1 MTGSRIELSV
11 RTLIVA
17 LLLLRAA
24 HAQSA
29 PLSGVVRDATGKPV
43 VGAAVTAK
51 NPQGTASAT
60 TNDKGEFHID
70 GIVPPAEVTVTTP
83 LVSARATW
91 QGGPLAIAI
100 GSVREDTV
108 TVTARGA
115 AIPVDETAADVVPLP
130 ETQIASSGA
139 VMADDILRQVPGFSL
154 FRRSGSRVANPT
166 TQGVSLRGMG
176 PSGASRALV
185 LRDEVP
191 LNDPFGGWVYWG
203 RVPPLTLERV
213 EVLRG
218 GASDLYGSDALSGVV
233 NLLTARPS
241 DDLLDLDFSMGN
253 ETTPEFQVLGSKR
266 MGAWTATLTGDVF
279 TTDGYVLVDPAE
291 RGAVDTPANTRDQE
305 AELAITRAIRDGFVR
320 ATGEFFGEYRHNG
333 TPLQTNRTGL
343 GQGTLETEF
352 TRAAGR
358 FAFRFYGS
366 GQRYNQSFSAIAPGR
381 SSETLTRLQRVP
393 AEQLG
398 GSAAWSRVVRR
409 NFFVAGFDARE
420 VQGDSDELGFNPV
433 GIATRH
439 FDAGGTMRIFGVYGQ
454 GTITLTR
461 QLSLTLG
468 IRGDFWRN
476 TAGFSAVH
484 PLVPPGPN
492 TITSFPDRSE
502 NAASPSAA
510 LLYRPNEHWSFT
522 ASGYRAFRAPTLNEL
537 YRGFRVGNI
546 VTLANENLMAER
558 LTGAEGAVR
567 YTAGRFA
574 LEATYFWAQINRPV
588 ENVTLSV
595 TPTLITR
602 QRQNLGQ
609 TRTSGV
615 ELGATVHFTPH
626 FDLRAGYLYA
636 NAIVTSFTA
645 DPTLVGLDVPQVPRN
660 SFTFQ
665 ARYARSRW
673 TLSAQGRAL
682 STQFD
687 DDQNLLPL
695 DAFFS
700 LDSFVSY
707 RAERHVEFY
716 VATENLFDQRYQVG
730 RTPVLTLGPPILVR
744 GGIRL
749 HLERSR

>member
-1 MTGSRIELSV
+1 MSLKIP
-11 RTLIVA
+11 IVA
-17 LLLLRAA
+17 LLLFCAARA
-24 HAQSA
+24 QTP
-29 PLSGVVRDATGKPV
+29 PLSGVVRDATGNPV
-43 VGAAVTAK
+43 AGATVSAK
-51 NPQGTASAT
+51 TPQGVASVT
-60 TNDKGEFHID
+60 TNDRGEFRVD
-70 GIVPPAEVTVTTP
+70 GITPPAEVTVTTP
-83 LVSARATW
+83 LAAARATW
-91 QGGPLAIAI
+91 QGGVLAITL
-100 GSVREDTV
+100 GSVREDSV

-115 AIPVDETAADVVPLP
+115 AIPVDETAADVVLVP
-130 ETQIASSGA
+130 ETQIDSSGA
-139 VMADDILRQVPGFSL
+139 VTADDILRQVPGFSL

-185 LRDEVP
+185 LRDGVP

-203 RVPPLTLERV
+203 RVPPLTLSRA

-233 NLLTARPS
+233 NLLTAQPS
-241 DDLLDLDFSMGN
+241 DDVLDLDFSMGN
-253 ETTPEFQVLGSKR
+253 ETTPEFQLLGSKR
-266 MGAWTATLTGDVF
+266 IGAWTATLTGDVF

-305 AELAITRAIRDGFVR
+305 AQLAITRGFRDGFVR

-343 GQGTLETEF
+343 GQGTLDTEF

-366 GQRYNQSFSAIAPGR
+366 GQRYNQSFSAIAPDR

-398 GSAAWSRVVRR
+398 GSAEWSRVAGR
-409 NFFVAGFDARE
+409 NFLVAGFDARA
-420 VQGDSDELGFNPV
+420 VQGDSDELGFNPAGV
-433 GIATRH
+433 ATRH
-439 FDAGGTMRIFGVYGQ
+439 FDAGGTMRVFGVYGQ
-454 GTITLTR
+454 DTITLTHR
-461 QLSLTLG
+461 LSLTVG
-468 IRGDFWRN
+468 VRGDFWRN
-476 TAGFSAVH
+476 TDGFSAVR

-492 TITSFPDRSE
+492 TLTTFPDRGE

-558 LTGAEGAVR
+558 LTGAEGGVR
-567 YTAGRFA
+567 YSAKRFA
-574 LEATYFWAQINRPV
+574 LDATYFWAQINRPV

-595 TPTLITR
+595 TPALITR

-609 TRTSGV
+609 TRTTGL
-615 ELGATVHFTPH
+615 ELGATVHFTEH

-636 NAIVTSFTA
+636 NAIVTSFAA

-695 DAFFS
+695 DPFFS

-707 RAERHVEFY
+707 RAERRVELY
-716 VATENLFDQRYQVG
+716 VATENLFDQRYHVG

-749 HLERSR
+749 HFERSR

>member
-1 MTGSRIELSV
+1 LSLK
-11 RTLIVA
+11 TSIVA
-17 LLLLRAA
+17 LLLMCAARA
-24 HAQSA
+24 QTA
-29 PLSGVVRDATGKPV
+29 PLTGTVRDASGRPV
-43 VGAAVTAK
+43 AGATVAV
-51 NPQGTASAT
+51 NGSSAT
-60 TNDKGEFHID
+60 TNEQGEFRID
-70 GIVPPAEVTVTTP
+70 GVAPPAEVTVTTP
-83 LVSARATW
+83 LAGARATW
-91 QGGPLAIAI
+91 HGEPLAITL
-100 GSVREDTV
+100 GPVREDTV

-115 AIPVDETAADVVPLP
+115 AIPVDETAADVVLLP
-130 ETQIASSGA
+130 ETQIDSSGA
-139 VMADDILRQVPGFSL
+139 LTADDILRQVPGFSL

-185 LRDEVP
+185 LRDGVP

-203 RVPPLTLERV
+203 RVPPLALERA

-233 NLLTARPS
+233 NLVKARPS
-241 DDLLDLDFSMGN
+241 DDLLNLDFSLGN
-253 ETTPEFQVLGSKR
+253 ETTPDLQLLASKR

-279 TTDGYVLVDPAE
+279 STDGYVVVDPAE
-291 RGAVDTPANTRDQE
+291 RGAVDTPANARDQE

-343 GQGTLETEF
+343 GQGTVETEF

-366 GQRYNQSFSAIAPGR
+366 GQRYNQSFSAIAPDR
-381 SSETLTRLQRVP
+381 SSEALTRLQRVP
-393 AEQLG
+393 AEQAG
-398 GSAAWSRVVRR
+398 GSAEWSRVAGR
-409 NFFVAGFDARE
+409 NFLVAGFDARS
-420 VQGDSDELGFNPV
+420 VQGDSDELGFTA

-439 FDAGGTMRIFGVYGQ
+439 FDAGGTTRSVGVYGQ
-454 GTITLTR
+454 DTITLTR
-461 QLSLTLG
+461 RLSLTAG
-468 IRGDFWRN
+468 VRGDFWRN
-476 TAGFSAVH
+476 TDGFSAVR
-484 PLVPPGPN
+484 PLVPPGAN
-492 TITSFPDRSE
+492 TLSTFPDRSE

-546 VTLANENLMAER
+546 LTLANQDLQAER
-558 LTGAEGAVR
+558 LTGAEGGVR
-567 YTAGRFA
+567 YSGSRFA
-574 LEATYFWAQINRPV
+574 LDATYFWAQINRPV

-595 TPTLITR
+595 TPALITR

-609 TRTSGV
+609 TRTTGV
-615 ELGATVHFTPH
+615 ELGATVHFTEH

-636 NAIVTSFTA
+636 NAVVTSFAA

-660 SFTFQ
+660 TFTFQ
-665 ARYARSRW
+665 AHYARSRW

-700 LDSFVSY
+700 MDTFVSY
-707 RAERHVEFY
+707 RAERHVELY

-730 RTPVLTLGPPILVR
+730 RTPVVTLGPPILVR

-749 HLERSR
+749 HLERKR